1 MCKISVIPA
10 TRLSKSWDSLFQLLQ
25 TKQRMHYFGLM
36 TLGLDS
42 SKFYPTRLGRL
53 VVFVFNVTFNNIS
66 VTSWRSVLLMEETGV
81 PGEKPLTCCKSD
93 KLYHI
98 IVYQVHLTMYGV
110 RTHNFSYPTRI
121 SELICTVEQDFSKEE
136 KLNLS

>member
-1 MCKISVIPA
+1 
-10 TRLSKSWDSLFQLLQ
+10 
-25 TKQRMHYFGLM
+25 
-36 TLGLDS
+36 
-42 SKFYPTRLGRL
+42 
-53 VVFVFNVTFNNIS
+53 
-66 VTSWRSVLLMEETGV
+66 LMEETGV
-81 PGEKPLTCCKSD
+81 PGEKPLTCCMSD

-121 SELICTVEQDFSKEE
+121 SELICTVEQDFSKEG